1 MYSLL
6 YFVIFHTRKNIIK
19 AHSSTQVLILP
30 TVLLQ
35 YRSSTQFRD
44 EDVDARRGVHRA
56 SNFVFAY
63 SFEFEIENGQ
73 YFNSTRVRRRRGL
86 MIA

>member
-1 MYSLL
+1 MNFFL
-6 YFVIFHTRKNIIK
+6 R
-19 AHSSTQVLILP
+19 
-30 TVLLQ
+30 
-35 YRSSTQFRD
+35 
-44 EDVDARRGVHRA
+44 VDARRGVHRA